1 MNIKALLAPKLIDFI
16 TSNWL
21 KKLKR
26 KLFILHKTVNP
37 SVDEITFYLRVNDPY
52 SYLLLQ
58 VLPDFLASKQKKLTV
73 EILLDLNSDLNLEIN
88 KQADYALKDAKRL
101 AQNNQLAFPEKTKQ
115 PSLQNIQLATSILL
129 ANNNQPEFLQLCRL
143 VCDALWLQQSD
154 EFGTNQWAQLI
165 QQYGKLALS
174 DVNQQLTRA
183 KNKLQQK
190 GHYQSGMLYYGGEW
204 YWAID
209 RLWHLDRRLPSQLV
223 DNGAGRPPYFQ
234 RNASLKSTKKTF
246 PSKPQIVDFYFS
258 FRSPY
263 SYLAAQRLFK
273 LSQNAPN
280 IILNIKPVLP
290 MVMRGLKVSK
300 SKKMYIVH
308 DAKREADRYHLPF
321 GKIADPLG
329 GGIEHCMALFYFA
342 KQHNKQNQFVDSIS
356 KGIWAEGI
364 DTHSNKG
371 LRQLVCRAGLDWD
384 QAKLCLEGE
393 DWRVHARNNQRDLD
407 QIGLWGV
414 PSFQYKSFVVWGQDR
429 IALLEQALSRQP

>member
-1 MNIKALLAPKLIDFI
+1 MNLKTLLVTKLIEFI

-21 KKLKR
+21 KKVKR
-26 KLFILHKTVNP
+26 RLFLLHKTVNP

-58 VLPDFLASKQKKLTV
+58 ILPDFLASKEKRVSV
-73 EILLDLNSDLNLEIN
+73 EILLELNSDLNIEID

-101 AQNNQLAFPEKTKQ
+101 AKNNQFVFPEKTKL
-115 PSLQNIQLATSILL
+115 PKLENTQLATSILL
-129 ANNNQPEFLQLCRL
+129 ANNHPPEFLHLCRL

-154 EFGTNQWAQLI
+154 EFRTNQMARLS
-165 QQYGKLALS
+165 QQYGKLTPS
-174 DVNQQLTRA
+174 DAKQQLAHA
-183 KNKLQQK
+183 KNKLHQQ

-209 RLWHLDRRLPSQLV
+209 RLWHLDKRLSSQLFE
-223 DNGAGRPPYFQ
+223 NETELPQYLQQNTPLNLAKNTP
-234 RNASLKSTKKTF
+234 
-246 PSKPQIVDFYFS
+246 PSKPQIIDFYFS

-273 LSQNAPN
+273 LSHYSPN
-280 IILNIKPVLP
+280 IVLNIKPILP
-290 MVMRGLKVSK
+290 MVMRGLKVPK

-329 GGIEHCMALFYFA
+329 GGIERCMALFYFA
-342 KQHNKQNQFVDSIS
+342 KQYNKQNQLVDSIS

-364 DTHSNKG
+364 DTCSNEG

-384 QAKLCLEGE
+384 QAKLHLETE
-393 DWRVHARNNQRDLD
+393 DWKVHASNNQQDLD

-414 PSFQYKSFVVWGQDR
+414 PSFQYKSLVVWGQDR
-429 IALLEQALSRQP
+429 IALLEQTLFQTP